1 MQEASELWAACK
13 ANCTAR
19 CRAIREAQDVHCQMS
34 RVCVNI
40 DQHYDLLLLPWKL
53 MMHNMQHDNKQ

>member
-34 RVCVNI
+34 RVFVNI
-40 DQHYDLLLLPWKL
+40 DQHFDLLLLPWKTY
-53 MMHNMQHDNKQ
+53 DA